1 LFHVLVCRLHAHRHK
16 GDTASTGD
24 AVDKLTSKVLLSSN
38 PGLSLPQTTTVVPPA
53 PYLAMSR
60 GRLILQTQELLN
72 LERETESELGDDAIQ
87 ALHGVTFTSLEHA
100 FDLAHRQL
108 EVHTKSSVSTHAV
121 YQSLINQFLDK
132 ISIASNEEV
141 SVVTAVNLLH

>member
-1 LFHVLVCRLHAHRHK
+1 
-16 GDTASTGD
+16 
-24 AVDKLTSKVLLSSN
+24 
-38 PGLSLPQTTTVVPPA
+38 
-53 PYLAMSR
+53 MSR

-100 FDLAHRQL
+100 FDLAHRQF